1 MSSLGCNSNTL
12 CEIIYLLMETY
23 RVISNSLA
31 EKSWKIN
38 DIIKYECVR
47 TKG

>member
-1 MSSLGCNSNTL
+1 MNSMGCNSNTL

-23 RVISNSLA
+23 KVISNSLA
-31 EKSWKIN
+31 EKAGKIN